1 MRPMTVIARAGIGLA
16 LAVGCLAAV
25 GAQEAAVRLNT
36 DAAKVM
42 MHGYDVV
49 AFFTDEKAVKGT
61 DAFEYVWQG
70 ATWRFATA
78 DHRSLFQTAPEKY
91 APQYGGFCAW
101 AVSRNYTAD
110 TDPEAW
116 VVVNGRLFLN
126 YSKNVQKQWTIDRDA
141 NISKADVNWPALAR
155 GKK

>member
-1 MRPMTVIARAGIGLA
+1 MRPMTVIASTGIGLA

>member
-1 MRPMTVIARAGIGLA
+1 
-16 LAVGCLAAV
+16 
-25 GAQEAAVRLNT
+25 LNT